1 MRAKDQAEIDNYFSA
16 IKLKKQINNSS
27 SASQA
32 LNVKQSGIAE
42 STSGGA
48 AQQSRTQIWD

>member
-32 LNVKQSGIAE
+32 LNLKQSGIAE

-48 AQQSRTQIWD
+48 AQQSRTQI